1 MLNIKKHYA
10 SLELPKILVLL
21 GEETMCAD
29 TYQMALDLQP
39 STDYN
44 TVLFELD
51 KASDAHMLLNRFGAP
66 ALSGIHNPKSFL
78 RRAAAGGVL
87 SMGELLTVGA
97 VLRGVRGVLDWRKH
111 CEGVYTKLDFLFESL
126 VPNKQVEDA
135 IFSSIRSEEEMED
148 NASPELADIRRKIK
162 QAGVKA
168 RELLDRMVRSQ
179 TYQKYLQE
187 TIITQRDGRF
197 VLPVKAEY
205 KNEIKGLVHD
215 TSSSGATL
223 FIEPIGVVEANNEI
237 RVLENK
243 ERIEIERILAALSVM
258 CADCADDTGSSYDC
272 MLDIDLYFAKAR
284 LADKMRAIRPNLT
297 TDGVI
302 SLRQARHPLIARD
315 KVVPTD
321 IRLGNEF
328 DTLVITGPNTGGKT
342 VALKT
347 TGLFVLMAMCGLLL
361 PCAEGSAVSVFH
373 RVLADIGDEQSI
385 EQSLSTF
392 SAHMTNIVSILA
404 EAGEGTLVLLDELG
418 AGTDPVEG
426 AALAISILDH
436 LKWAGCKVAATTHY
450 AELKVYALE
459 TERVENACCEFDV
472 ATLRPTYRLLIGV
485 PGRSNAFAISQ
496 RLGLEGSIIDRAKML
511 VSSEKT
517 RFEDVVSGLE
527 QNRQEYERRMEQA
540 REQLEEAAKANAQIQ
555 SHRKQLE
562 QQREKELERARREAK
577 NVVENVRY
585 QAGLLM
591 EELAELKKQKD
602 SEEFSRLAAE
612 AKAQFNSRISR
623 LYDHADP
630 VTTKEDDH
638 YVLPRP
644 LKEGDTVLL
653 ADVEQQGIVVRAI
666 DKDGMVVVQAGILK
680 TKTPLS
686 NIRLVEKPKP
696 KNQQIPRGRN
706 VKPIERVQS
715 KTEIDLRGMNLEE
728 ALLELDRFIDEC
740 VMMHIEYITIIH
752 GKGTGVLRKG
762 IQAHLKTH
770 PCVGEYRLGRY
781 GEGEDGVTITQLK

>member
-1 MLNIKKHYA
+1 MVNIKKHYA
-10 SLELPKILVLL
+10 ALELPKVLALL

-29 TYQMALDLQP
+29 TYQMALELEP
-39 STDYN
+39 FSDYN
-44 TVLFELD
+44 TVSFELD
-51 KASDAHMLLNRFGAP
+51 KANDAYMLLKRFGAP
-66 ALSGIHNPKSFL
+66 SLSGTHNPKSFL

-87 SMGELLTVGA
+87 SMGELLTIGA
-97 VLRGVRGVLDWRKH
+97 VLRSVRAVIDWRKH
-111 CEGVYTKLDFLFESL
+111 CEGVTTTLDFLFESL
-126 VPNKQVEDA
+126 VPNKQTEDA
-135 IFSSIRSEEEMED
+135 IFSAIRSEEEMDD

-162 QAGVKA
+162 LAGTKA
-168 RELLDRMVRSQ
+168 RDLLERMVRSQ

-187 TIITQRDGRF
+187 AIITQRDGRF

-215 TSSSGATL
+215 SSASGATL

-237 RVLENK
+237 RVLEQK
-243 ERIEIERILAALSVM
+243 ERAEIDRILAMLSAM
-258 CADCADDTGSSYDC
+258 CAESADDICASYDC
-272 MLDIDLYFAKAR
+272 LLDIDLYFAKAR
-284 LADKMRAIRPNLT
+284 LADKMRATRPNLT
-297 TDGVI
+297 NDGVI
-302 SLRQARHPLIARD
+302 NLRKARHPLIARD
-315 KVVPTD
+315 KIVPTD
-321 IRLGNEF
+321 IRLGQDF

-361 PCAEGSAVSVFH
+361 PCEDGSSISVFSK
-373 RVLADIGDEQSI
+373 VLADIGDEQSI

-459 TERVENACCEFDV
+459 TNRVENACCEFDV
-472 ATLRPTYRLLIGV
+472 TTLRPTYKLLIGV

-496 RLGLEGSIIDRAKML
+496 RLGLDGSIIDRARML
-511 VSSEKT
+511 VSSDKT

-527 QNRQEYERRMEQA
+527 KNRQELEHKMEQV
-540 REQLEEAAKANAQIQ
+540 RLEYEQAAKANAEIQ
-555 SHRKQLE
+555 NHRRQLE
-562 QQREKELERARREAK
+562 QQREKELERARREAR
-577 NVVENVRY
+577 NIVERVRY
-585 QAGLLM
+585 EAGRLV
-591 EELAELKKQKD
+591 EELTELKKQKD
-602 SEEFSRLAAE
+602 SEEFSRQAAE
-612 AKAQFNSRISR
+612 AKAQFNSRISK
-623 LYDHADP
+623 LYDKADP
-630 VTTKEDDH
+630 VVSKQNEH

-644 LKEGDTVLL
+644 LQEGDTVLL
-653 ADVEQQGIVVRAI
+653 VDVDQEGTVVKTI

-686 NIRLVEKPKP
+686 NIRLVEKPKAKKQP
-696 KNQQIPRGRN
+696 IVRGRN
-706 VKPIERVQS
+706 VKPLERAQAR
-715 KTEIDLRGMNLEE
+715 TEVDLRGMNLEE
-728 ALLELDRFIDEC
+728 ALLSLDQFIDEC
-740 VMMHIEYITIIH
+740 VMMHLETVTIIH

-762 IQAHLKTH
+762 IQAHLKNH
-770 PCVGEYRLGRY
+770 PSIAAYRLGRY
-781 GEGEDGVTITQLK
+781 GEGEDGVTIAQLK